1 MSADR
6 LAACQ
11 PCDGLIDN
19 RLKNRSRQILFFGTL
34 VNQGLN
40 IRLCEY
46 TATGRNGINHLI
58 SLCQLI
64 QPCCICLQKTC
75 HLVDK
80 GACTTGTNTVHSL
93 LYVAAFKIDNLGILA
108 AKLNGNIRL
117 GCGCFY
123 GICCRN
129 YLLNEF
135 HTNRLCQ
142 SNATAAGNHGR
153 ENGIADFLLRFL
165 QDILYCFFDFRK
177 MSSVS
182 AEGNF
187 VFRIGKYNFNGR
199 RADIDSHFICSIVFM
214 RLHLSH
220 LRLHNSAS
228 LQWKFPSTSDI
239 EFLYIF
245 LPHQSFHPARGEL
258 KCHPAWLKSWL
269 HSFPDLCF

>member
-46 TATGRNGINHLI
+46 TTTGRNGINHLI

-64 QPCCICLQKTC
+64 QSCCICLQKTC

-108 AKLNGNIRL
+108 AKLNGNICL
-117 GCGCFY
+117 WCQLLQGSGY
-123 GICCRN
+123 GDN
-129 YLLNEF
+129 LLYKRYF
-135 HTNRLCQ
+135 QMIGKCQ
-142 SNATAAGNHGR
+142 SAGTGDDR
-153 ENGIADFLLRFL
+153 
-165 QDILYCFFDFRK
+165 
-177 MSSVS
+177 
-182 AEGNF
+182 
-187 VFRIGKYNFNGR
+187 
-199 RADIDSHFICSIVFM
+199 
-214 RLHLSH
+214 
-220 LRLHNSAS
+220 
-228 LQWKFPSTSDI
+228 
-239 EFLYIF
+239 
-245 LPHQSFHPARGEL
+245 
-258 KCHPAWLKSWL
+258 
-269 HSFPDLCF
+269 